1 MTRNQRQ
8 NISYLSL
15 ERGCLS
21 PARKLRYISMLRGFH
36 DLWLGKQFRGIC
48 SLKCSHVDRV
58 RKTTWKSLGISHVL
72 QSFMQRATSNFQTK
86 DSKFHF
92 LFPLEKFF
100 ESRYSCQP
108 EITAVHEIP
117 SNKCLEFLAGYKM
130 SLWTLK
136 VQANCKFLLRP
147 PFLNHTHMAGRMASN
162 PPCHFQ

>member
-48 SLKCSHVDRV
+48 SLKCSHVDRE

-117 SNKCLEFLAGYKM
+117 SNKCSEFLASGRLRIVFSEFK
-130 SLWTLK
+130 STS
-136 VQANCKFLLRP
+136 KFL
-147 PFLNHTHMAGRMASN
+147 
-162 PPCHFQ
+162 